1 MFFFG
6 GIGVC
11 QACICVVPGLIMW
24 YGMRLCFEIFFGE
37 CGCVDSSVQ
46 WVFRCHW
53 PCGCTHVVFALW
65 VVPNVP
71 CLYLVRSVNW
81 GGLCCCVLC

>member
-1 MFFFG
+1 MG
-6 GIGVC
+6 NCVLRDSGVC
-11 QACICVVPGLIMW
+11 VIVLIAVCS
-24 YGMRLCFEIFFGE
+24 GSL
-37 CGCVDSSVQ
+37 
-46 WVFRCHW
+46 HW

>member
-46 WVFRCHW
+46 WVFTLAVW
-53 PCGCTHVVFALW
+53 
-65 VVPNVP
+65 
-71 CLYLVRSVNW
+71 LYT
-81 GGLCCCVLC
+81 CCVCSLGCSQCSLPVSGEVC